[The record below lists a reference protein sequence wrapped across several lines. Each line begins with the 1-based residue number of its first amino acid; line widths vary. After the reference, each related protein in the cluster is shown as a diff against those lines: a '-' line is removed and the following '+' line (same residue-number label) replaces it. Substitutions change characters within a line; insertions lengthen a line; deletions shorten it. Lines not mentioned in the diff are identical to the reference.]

1 MKNEDT
7 QDPYLDYYKELFSPA
22 ENEDYI
28 EEDYTD
34 ECE

>member
-1 MKNEDT
+1 VKNEDT